1 MVQLRARPRN
11 DFPGRHTQA
20 PGPGLPLTV
29 APLHYAVLPTPTL
42 LPLPRL
48 GSPRAKPAPRARPQ
62 RPTRKCLPLSL
73 RPARRTGG
81 NGERV

>member
-1 MVQLRARPRN
+1 MVEAGGSEGGRIVQLRARPRN

-48 GSPRAKPAPRARPQ
+48 GSPKAKPAPPCVSTEAY
-62 RPTRKCLPLSL
+62 T
-73 RPARRTGG
+73 
-81 NGERV
+81 